1 MGILKIAIVDDHKI
15 IRDGL
20 KSLLH
25 DTPDVEFLFD
35 ACNGHEFL
43 SLMASFSPDIVIMD
57 MNMPVMGGEEA
68 IKHAQKQFPTV
79 KFIVLSSSGDE
90 WIFRMVK
97 ALGVPGLVL
106 KTDGFDVLLHAIR
119 MVAGGGQF
127 FSQEFLLQLLNKSGV
142 DPIKLT
148 VREKEILY
156 LISQGLSTHVIAE
169 RLHLSQR
176 TIEKH
181 RSELLSKTN
190 CSNSVSLVVYALRNK
205 LIE

>member
-15 IRDGL
+15 VRDGL

-25 DTPDVEFLFD
+25 GTPDVEFLFD
-35 ACNGHEFL
+35 ACNGQEFL
-43 SLMASFSPDIVIMD
+43 SLMASFSPDIVIID
-57 MNMPVMGGEEA
+57 LNMPIMGGEEA
-68 IKHAQKQFPTV
+68 MRHAQKQFPKV
-79 KFIVLSSSGDE
+79 KFIILTSSGDE
-90 WIFRMVK
+90 WVFRIVK
-97 ALGVPGLVL
+97 VLGVSGLVL
-106 KTDGFDVLLHAIR
+106 KADGFDVLLHAIR
-119 MVAGGGQF
+119 IVAGGGQF

-142 DPIKLT
+142 DPIQLT
-148 VREKEILY
+148 AREKEILY

-181 RSELLSKTN
+181 RCELLSKTN

>member
-1 MGILKIAIVDDHKI
+1 MGIIKIAIVDDHKI
-15 IRDGL
+15 VRDGL

-25 DTPDVEFLFD
+25 GTPDVEFLFD
-35 ACNGHEFL
+35 ACNGQEFL

-57 MNMPVMGGEEA
+57 MNMPIMGGEEGMR
-68 IKHAQKQFPTV
+68 HAQKQFPKV
-79 KFIVLSSSGDE
+79 KFIIMTSSGDE
-90 WIFRMVK
+90 WVFRIVK
-97 ALGVPGLVL
+97 VLGVSGLVL
-106 KTDGFDVLLHAIR
+106 KADGFDVLLHAIR
-119 MVAGGGQF
+119 IVAGGGQF

-142 DPIKLT
+142 DPIQLT
-148 VREKEILY
+148 AREKEILY

-181 RSELLSKTN
+181 RCELLSKTN

>member
-1 MGILKIAIVDDHKI
+1 MGIIKIAIVDDHKI
-15 IRDGL
+15 VRDGL

-25 DTPDVEFLFD
+25 GTPDVEFLFD
-35 ACNGHEFL
+35 ACNGQEFL
-43 SLMASFSPDIVIMD
+43 SLMASFSPDIVIID
-57 MNMPVMGGEEA
+57 LNMPIMGGEEA
-68 IKHAQKQFPTV
+68 MRHAQKQFPKV
-79 KFIVLSSSGDE
+79 KFIILTSSGDE
-90 WIFRMVK
+90 WVFRIVK
-97 ALGVPGLVL
+97 VLGVSGLVL
-106 KTDGFDVLLHAIR
+106 KADGFDVLLHAIR
-119 MVAGGGQF
+119 IVAGGGQF

-142 DPIKLT
+142 DPIQLT
-148 VREKEILY
+148 AREKEILY

-181 RSELLSKTN
+181 RCELLSKTN